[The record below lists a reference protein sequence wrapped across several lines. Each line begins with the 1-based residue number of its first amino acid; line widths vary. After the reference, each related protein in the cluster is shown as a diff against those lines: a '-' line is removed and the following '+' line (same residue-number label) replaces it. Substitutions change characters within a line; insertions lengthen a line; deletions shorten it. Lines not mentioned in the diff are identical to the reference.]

1 MDIRRIANILSI
13 VSFQQINQMIA
24 DVDKD
29 GSGAIDFDEFAHMMT
44 AKIGER
50 DTKEELM
57 KAFHVIDQDNNVLL
71 IYQNLLNLIQSGVI
85 FQHLICFNV

>member
-1 MDIRRIANILSI
+1 MDIRWIANTLSI

-71 IYQNLLNLIQSGVI
+71 I
-85 FQHLICFNV
+85 

>member
-1 MDIRRIANILSI
+1 
-13 VSFQQINQMIA
+13 MIA

-29 GSGAIDFDEFAHMMT
+29 GSGAIDFDEFVHMMT

-57 KAFHVIDQDNNVLL
+57 KAFHIIDQDNNVMFCSVY
-71 IYQNLLNLIQSGVI
+71 IYINFFFPLFHLVINLFFFPFACRDRYLSQTLSA
-85 FQHLICFNV
+85 